1 MWIQTYLLP
10 FAVPGKP
17 PANISADSV
26 SSTTIQVT
34 WLCIDCHQHNLTV
47 GFRVS
52 YKLEGSNQTTAVVV
66 NRTVTQ
72 LHIIGLRKF
81 TKYTV
86 YVSSVTERGISMSSE
101 EVSTRTL
108 EDGMN
113 VQHDIQ
119 IKLSDM
125 YMKLTTVMT

>member
-1 MWIQTYLLP
+1 M

-47 GFRVS
+47 GFLVS
-52 YKLEGSNQTTAVVV
+52 YKLDGSNQTRAVVV

-81 TKYTV
+81 TKYTF

-101 EVSTRTL
+101 EVSMRTL

-119 IKLSDM
+119 IKLSV
-125 YMKLTTVMT
+125 T